1 MQCKEALLF
10 ENSTKQRFS
19 KLTKKSVEA
28 LVAVRLISLLL
39 ESSFVQLLQTETE
52 NKSGVLKE
60 MRVKSH
66 ALMMFPLPADEALRV
81 ELPEHGGD
89 AAAL

>member
-1 MQCKEALLF
+1 MF
-10 ENSTKQRFS
+10 ENSTKNRFS

-28 LVAVRLISLLL
+28 LVAVRLVSLLL
-39 ESSFVQLLQTETE
+39 ECSLVQLLQTETE
-52 NKSGVLKE
+52 NKSGVDIIRNHV

-66 ALMMFPLPADEALRV
+66 ALMMSLPAHEALRV

-89 AAAL
+89 AASL